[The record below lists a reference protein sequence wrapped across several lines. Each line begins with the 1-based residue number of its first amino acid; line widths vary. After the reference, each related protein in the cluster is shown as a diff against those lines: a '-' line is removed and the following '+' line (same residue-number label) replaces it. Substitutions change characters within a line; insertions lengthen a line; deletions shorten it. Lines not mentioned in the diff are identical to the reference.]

1 MGHGGQSTFGRCKK
15 GFIPEGICSHCH
27 VPMGTL
33 RAEKA
38 EADMKAGCG
47 AIWRQEFEI
56 FLLSLAL
63 WVDLETEGDIDL

>member
-1 MGHGGQSTFGRCKK
+1 
-15 GFIPEGICSHCH
+15 
-27 VPMGTL
+27 MGTL

-56 FLLSLAL
+56 FLLSLVL